1 MPTEVPGQ
9 FFGYSLQ
16 WPRAYLNLLKI
27 PSDAAV
33 SVEEFS
39 DVSIIFSDGSKTA
52 EEDKSSISGQN
63 PVSDAS
69 TNLWKSFYNWVKK
82 INDGVLDVNRDNFV
96 LYANYEPVEKTIVNK
111 IKNVDDKNV
120 GQLINE
126 IKEKLKS
133 VKSEDVKKYVN
144 FIFSDDNIEIT
155 RKLFVKF
162 EFVCNKKADD
172 VYDEIKKELKRQLC
186 NDDEDLINYI
196 IEQSVGW
203 LKEKIMKSFAN
214 KECSFIFR
222 KEYEKYIKP
231 YVKKIIDSSIKDY
244 SLSKILTE
252 ENKQNTLNERPV
264 FVKQLEFIEL
274 ENYEILSAIE
284 DYYKADLNRLKW
296 RENEIVTIEDLE
308 NFDKDLK
315 KYYSYEKQKIDLL
328 YSSFSNEKKGSLL
341 YLNCQDKDIK
351 LAQQTPPARTVQGT
365 YQVLSNN
372 KEIGWHPNWKE
383 KLEDTK

>member
-39 DVSIIFSDGSKTA
+39 DVGILYSDGSKTA
-52 EEDKSSISGQN
+52 EEDKSSISGKN

-69 TNLWKSFYNWVKK
+69 SNLWKSFYNWVMK
-82 INDGVLDVNRDNFV
+82 INDGTLVVNRDNFI
-96 LYANYEPVEKTIVNK
+96 LYANHEVPSNSLVLKMN
-111 IKNVDDKNV
+111 NVDDKNV
-120 GQLINE
+120 DQIINI
-126 IKEKLKS
+126 IKEKSKKIES
-133 VKSEDVKKYVN
+133 ADVRKY
-144 FIFSDDNIEIT
+144 IEYILSKDNIEIT
-155 RKLFVKF
+155 KQLLIKF
-162 EFVCNKKADD
+162 EFVNNKKSDD
-172 VYDEIKKELKRQLC
+172 VYDDIRKELKRQLC
-186 NDDEDLINYI
+186 NENDDLIDTI
-196 IEQSVGW
+196 VFQATGW
-203 LKEKIMKSFAN
+203 LKEKIMKSFSK
-214 KECSFIFR
+214 KECSFTYR
-222 KEYEKYIKP
+222 YEYEKFIKP
-231 YVKKIIDSSIKDY
+231 YIQKIIDSSIKDY
-244 SLSKILTE
+244 SLTKILTE
-252 ENKQNTLNERPV
+252 ENKQDTLNARPI

-274 ENYEILSAIE
+274 ENDEILSAIE

-296 RENEIVTIEDLE
+296 REHEVISIEDLE

-315 KYYSYEKQKIDLL
+315 SHYSHEKQRINLL
-328 YSSFSNEKKGSLL
+328 NSNLTNEKKGSLL
-341 YLNCQDKDIK
+341 YYNCQDKDIK

-372 KEIGWHPNWKE
+372 KEIGWHPNWGE